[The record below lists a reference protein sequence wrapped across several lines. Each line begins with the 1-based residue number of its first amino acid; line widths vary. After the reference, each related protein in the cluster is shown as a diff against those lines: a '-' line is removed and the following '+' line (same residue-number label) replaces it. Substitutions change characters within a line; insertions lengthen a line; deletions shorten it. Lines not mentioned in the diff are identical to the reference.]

1 MTAFNPAL
9 ISSSYLGGAGLGTQ
23 QFTDLAGMA
32 QRAQQFQFEK
42 QQAAIRNNMD
52 AQRLGMEQSR
62 LGMDQESHDWNRVAF
77 QMAQEQ
83 EAKRNSLAWSMAD
96 MLEGMKA
103 RPQPLAPQAPD
114 SSMVPD
120 QSQPDQNASVQPM
133 QPLDERALEHNRNI
147 GRIQASLAHMP
158 HEALLKVFDRMMTPQ
173 GRSELVSESN
183 YLADGGGLNFVDPA
197 DKAMYSAIYAAKGPD
212 AAMQFAV
219 SSHQRQQERDY
230 EDRVRAGNQ
239 QFQTAEREAGQQ
251 FHHSERIDEN
261 QFSEHLHQLGWDAE
275 RSRDLAREEIRRADR
290 KQKIDDITRILINRG
305 HNEQTAADT
314 AMLIVDGAM
323 NELPNSLGGSAGQ
336 HTVAVKLKDGTEV
349 WGPKSANDNA
359 LHLND
364 AAYSGIMALAKRR
377 ANEGWGN
384 NGSPE
389 DIKKAF
395 LSIAQE
401 ALWDTREFEKATYN
415 PESGKWI
422 PGQ

>member
-32 QRAQQFQFEK
+32 QRAQQFQFEQ
-42 QQAAIRNNMD
+42 QQADIRNQM
-52 AQRLGMEQSR
+52 AQQR

-83 EAKRNSLAWSMAD
+83 EKKRNDLAWSMAD

-120 QSQPDQNASVQPM
+120 QSQPEPNASVQPM

-183 YLADGGGLNFVDPA
+183 YLADGGGLNFVDTA

-239 QFQTAEREAGQQ
+239 QFQTSEREAGQQ
-251 FHHSERIDEN
+251 FHHNERIDEN

-275 RSRDLAREEIRRADR
+275 RSRDLAHQEAKRVER

-305 HNEQTAADT
+305 HDANTAADT
-314 AMLIVDGAM
+314 ATLIADQAM
-323 NELPNSLGGSAGQ
+323 NELPNSLGGSAGEK
-336 HTVAVKLKDGTEV
+336 TVAVKLKDGTEV
-349 WGPKSANDNA
+349 WGPKSASDNA
-359 LHLND
+359 LHKND

-377 ANEGWGN
+377 ARGWTGE
-384 NGSPE
+384 GSPDE
-389 DIKKAF
+389 IKKEF